1 MEPEV
6 IQPTEF
12 TSSTAPLRRWLY
24 LFVGLVIGGVF
35 LFVTARN
42 VDLKEAVAAIYAVNP
57 MWLLPLTLFF
67 IFNTVLRSVRWRLMF
82 PDDSRPSFRHTLDA
96 YLIGKVANNVMPGK
110 LGELLRA
117 SVIGKFLPA
126 IGVSGS
132 LATIVLEKVID
143 ALAILLLLGL
153 ALLLAP
159 LPPWIVSAGLMMIIT
174 FPLLLI
180 VLLLVQRV
188 DGRIFHP
195 SPADASAN
203 ILTKLKKF
211 LRTTIMKFSAGLYIL
226 RNTRRFA
233 IFAFFTLLIWGWEV
247 ISMFLCLQ
255 AFSINV
261 PFSAAIVIIVLLVF
275 GSMLPSAPGLVG
287 TYQLFIVSALQL
299 YAISDTRAFALAVF
313 LNLYYIVMNTV
324 LGLAAVF
331 FEGGLFSL
339 KQSLATINRST

>member
-1 MEPEV
+1 MQPEV
-6 IQPTEF
+6 IQSTEF
-12 TSSTAPLRRWLY
+12 TSSTSPLRRWLY

-35 LFVTARN
+35 LYVTARN

-159 LPPWIVSAGLMMIIT
+159 LPPWIVNAGLMMIIT

-180 VLLLVQRV
+180 VLLFVQRV
-188 DGRIFHP
+188 DGRIFH
-195 SPADASAN
+195 SVPADASA
-203 ILTKLKKF
+203 
-211 LRTTIMKFSAGLYIL
+211 TIF
-226 RNTRRFA
+226 
-233 IFAFFTLLIWGWEV
+233 
-247 ISMFLCLQ
+247 C
-255 AFSINV
+255 SIRV
-261 PFSAAIVIIVLLVF
+261 V
-275 GSMLPSAPGLVG
+275 
-287 TYQLFIVSALQL
+287 
-299 YAISDTRAFALAVF
+299 
-313 LNLYYIVMNTV
+313 
-324 LGLAAVF
+324 
-331 FEGGLFSL
+331 
-339 KQSLATINRST
+339 